1 LEERGFVRK
10 IQRRWGSFT
19 SEELGRAA
27 EGADLPF
34 RIAAKQTSLVKDV
47 GKVTTRY
54 YDWLNILISPENMI
68 DPC

>member
-27 EGADLPF
+27 EVTDLPF
-34 RIAAKQTSLVKDV
+34 RIAAKPTPLVKDV

-54 YDWLNILISPENMI
+54 YDWLNSLIYPKNMI